1 MSKSSYKCNEC
12 NDKHHASICTSEK
25 KDESLETERQ
35 RYTEE
40 TTTNCSNNENIIL
53 LETS

>member
-1 MSKSSYKCNEC
+1 MSAMISTTQVYVLL
-12 NDKHHASICTSEK
+12 K
-25 KDESLETERQ
+25 KDESVETERQ
-35 RYTEE
+35 KYTEE